1 MMNEKQDIVA
11 VSLQQTDSSSKD
23 SVNKTP
29 QKPQLACRIRDVNNK
44 RDVYVYNGIDKY
56 ILYTIL
62 KEL

>member
-1 MMNEKQDIVA
+1 MKKQDIVP
-11 VSLQQTDSSSKD
+11 VPLPQTDSVSKHQ
-23 SVNKTP
+23 VIKH
-29 QKPQLACRIRDVNNK
+29 QEKPELAYRIKDVNHN